1 MEHPVDENN
10 YPLFDG
16 LDGLKQKPMKTA
28 MQELI
33 EYLRSLAFS
42 KCHIGMGDI
51 MLTQGH
57 IDELEE
63 KYIEKEKE
71 QIIDANRQGRCNDCP
86 FMYSNEEAEE
96 YYNQKYNQNK

>member
-1 MEHPVDENN
+1 
-10 YPLFDG
+10 
-16 LDGLKQKPMKTA
+16 MKTA

-63 KYIEKEKE
+63 KYLEKEKE
-71 QIIDANRQGRCNDCP
+71 QIIKAHGVKGWYKPEDKITGITTGED
-86 FMYSNEEAEE
+86 
-96 YYNQKYNQNK
+96 YYNQEYASKIPPCCGHAFEKE

>member
-1 MEHPVDENN
+1 
-10 YPLFDG
+10 
-16 LDGLKQKPMKTA
+16 

-42 KCHIGMGDI
+42 KCHLGMGDI

-71 QIIDANRQGRCNDCP
+71 QMIEAYYDHIDGV
-86 FMYSNEEAEE
+86 YSYREAGER